1 MKKIMLCC
9 SAGMS
14 TSLLM
19 KKMIAEA
26 EQRGLPVEINAY
38 GVAEFAEQVGHYQV
52 VLLGPQ
58 VKYMQQDLQKQADKY
73 GIRVEPIN
81 MMDYGMQKGAAVLDF
96 ALSLIEN
103 KNLGKIMSSL
113 YAKLIDVI
121 ERQITPMAGAI
132 GQQKYVT
139 SIRDGFITALPFM
152 IVGSFL
158 LVFIFPPFSPD
169 TTWGFARAWLQFS
182 LDHRDALMLPFNFS
196 MGVMTLFIAVG
207 IAASLAKHHHLDSLT
222 AGMLSLMS
230 FLLVAAPLK
239 DGQISTAYFSGQ
251 GIFTAI
257 LVAIYSTELYAFLK
271 RHNIT
276 IRLPPEV
283 PAGVARSFEIL
294 IPVLAIILTLHPLN
308 LFIEA
313 QLGMIIPEAI
323 MSLVKPLVAAS
334 DTLPA
339 ILLSVLVCQVLWF
352 AGIHGA
358 LIVTGIM
365 NPFWM
370 ANLSVNQAA
379 MAAGTAIP
387 HIYVQGFW
395 DHYLLI
401 GGVGSTLPLALM
413 LLRSKAVHL
422 RTIGRMGVVPGVFN
436 INEPILFGAPIIM
449 NPLFFLPFV
458 LVPMVNATLAY
469 FALKLDLVSRVVS
482 MTPWTT
488 PAPIGASWAANWSFS
503 PVILCLICMATAMV
517 MYLPFLKA
525 YEKQLL
531 AQERENAV
539 GQADNAAQTA

>member
-1 MKKIMLCC
+1 
-9 SAGMS
+9 
-14 TSLLM
+14 
-19 KKMIAEA
+19 
-26 EQRGLPVEINAY
+26 
-38 GVAEFAEQVGHYQV
+38 
-52 VLLGPQ
+52 
-58 VKYMQQDLQKQADKY
+58 
-73 GIRVEPIN
+73 
-81 MMDYGMQKGAAVLDF
+81 
-96 ALSLIEN
+96 
-103 KNLGKIMSSL
+103 MSSL
-113 YAKLIDVI
+113 YQSMVAVIEQSITPLAAKL
-121 ERQITPMAGAI
+121 
-132 GQQKYVT
+132 GQQKYVIA
-139 SIRDGFITALPFM
+139 IRDGFTAALPFM
-152 IVGSFL
+152 IIGSFM
-158 LVFIFPPFSPD
+158 LVFIFPPFSAD
-169 TTWGFARAWLQFS
+169 TTNSFARGWLDFS
-182 LDHRDALMLPFNFS
+182 QTYREQLMLPFNLS
-196 MGVMTLFIAVG
+196 MGVMTFFISVG
-207 IAASLAKHHHLDSLT
+207 IGASLGRQFNLDPV
-222 AGMLSLMS
+222 MS
-230 FLLVAAPLK
+230 GLLAFMAFLLVAAPYA
-239 DGQISTAYFSGQ
+239 DGKISTQYLSGQ
-251 GIFTAI
+251 GIFTALI
-257 LVAIYSTELYAFLK
+257 TAIYSTRVYAWLK
-271 RHNIT
+271 QNNVT
-276 IRLPPEV
+276 IRLPKEV
-283 PAGVARSFEIL
+283 PTGVARSFEIL
-294 IPVLAIILTLHPLN
+294 IPVLAIVLTLHPLN

-370 ANLSVNQAA
+370 ANLSINQAA

-458 LVPMVNATLAY
+458 LVPMINATLAY

-503 PVILCLICMATAMV
+503 PVIMCLICMATAMV

-531 AQERENAV
+531 EQEHA
-539 GQADNAAQTA
+539 NAAAQAESAPQSA

>member
-1 MKKIMLCC
+1 
-9 SAGMS
+9 
-14 TSLLM
+14 
-19 KKMIAEA
+19 
-26 EQRGLPVEINAY
+26 
-38 GVAEFAEQVGHYQV
+38 
-52 VLLGPQ
+52 
-58 VKYMQQDLQKQADKY
+58 
-73 GIRVEPIN
+73 
-81 MMDYGMQKGAAVLDF
+81 
-96 ALSLIEN
+96 
-103 KNLGKIMSSL
+103 MSSL
-113 YAKLIDVI
+113 YQSMIAVI
-121 ERQITPMAGAI
+121 EQSITPLAGRL
-132 GQQKYVT
+132 GQQKYVIA
-139 SIRDGFITALPFM
+139 IRDGFTAALPFM
-152 IVGSFL
+152 IIGSFM

-169 TTWGFARAWLQFS
+169 TTNGFARGWLDFS
-182 LDHRDALMLPFNFS
+182 QHYREQLMLPFNLS
-196 MGVMTLFIAVG
+196 MGVMTFFISVG
-207 IAASLAKHHHLDSLT
+207 IGASLGRQFQLDPV
-222 AGMLSLMS
+222 MS
-230 FLLVAAPLK
+230 GLLAFMAFLLVAAPYA
-239 DGQISTAYFSGQ
+239 DGKISTQYLSGQ
-251 GIFTAI
+251 GIFTALI
-257 LVAIYSTELYAFLK
+257 TAIYSTRVYAWLK
-271 RHNIT
+271 QNNIT
-276 IRLPPEV
+276 IRLPKEV
-283 PAGVARSFEIL
+283 PTGVARSFEIL

>member
-1 MKKIMLCC
+1 
-9 SAGMS
+9 
-14 TSLLM
+14 
-19 KKMIAEA
+19 
-26 EQRGLPVEINAY
+26 
-38 GVAEFAEQVGHYQV
+38 
-52 VLLGPQ
+52 
-58 VKYMQQDLQKQADKY
+58 
-73 GIRVEPIN
+73 
-81 MMDYGMQKGAAVLDF
+81 
-96 ALSLIEN
+96 
-103 KNLGKIMSSL
+103 MSSL

-182 LDHRDALMLPFNFS
+182 LDHREALMLPFNFS

-370 ANLSVNQAA
+370 ANLSANQAA
-379 MAAGTAIP
+379 LAAGTVLP
-387 HIYVQGFW
+387 HVYLQGFW

-401 GGVGSTLPLALM
+401 GGVGSTLPLAFL
-413 LLRSKAVHL
+413 LLRSRATHL
-422 RTIGRMGVVPGVFN
+422 RTIGKMGIVPSFFN

-449 NPLFFLPFV
+449 NPMMFIPFV
-458 LVPMVNATLAY
+458 CVPMVNAVLAY
-469 FALKLDLVSRVVS
+469 GATRLGWLSQVVS
-482 MTPWTT
+482 LTPWTT
-488 PAPIGASWAANWSFS
+488 PAPIGASWAANWTLS
-503 PVILCLICMATAMV
+503 PVVMCLICMV
-517 MYLPFLKA
+517 MSAVIYLPFLRA
-525 YEKQLL
+525 YERSLMKTEVEKTKNSVPV
-531 AQERENAV
+531 AETV
-539 GQADNAAQTA
+539 S

>member
-1 MKKIMLCC
+1 
-9 SAGMS
+9 
-14 TSLLM
+14 
-19 KKMIAEA
+19 
-26 EQRGLPVEINAY
+26 
-38 GVAEFAEQVGHYQV
+38 
-52 VLLGPQ
+52 
-58 VKYMQQDLQKQADKY
+58 
-73 GIRVEPIN
+73 
-81 MMDYGMQKGAAVLDF
+81 
-96 ALSLIEN
+96 
-103 KNLGKIMSSL
+103 MSSL
-113 YAKLIDVI
+113 YSKLISVI
-121 ERQITPMAGAI
+121 EQKITPMAGAV

-152 IVGSFL
+152 IVGSFM

-169 TTWGFARAWLQFS
+169 TTWEFAQAWLKFS

-196 MGVMTLFIAVG
+196 MGIMTLFISVG
-207 IAASLAKHHHLDSLT
+207 IAASLAKHHELDPLT
-222 AGMLSLMS
+222 AGMLSLMA

-271 RHNIT
+271 RNSIT

-283 PAGVARSFEIL
+283 PTGVARSFEIL
-294 IPVLAIILTLHPLN
+294 VPVLAVVVTLHPLN
-308 LFIEA
+308 LFIES

-339 ILLSVLVCQVLWF
+339 VLLSVLVCQVLWF

-379 MAAGTAIP
+379 MAAGSAIP

-401 GGVGSTLPLALM
+401 GGVGSTLPLAFL
-413 LLRSKAVHL
+413 LLRSKAIHL
-422 RTIGRMGVVPGVFN
+422 RTIGRMGVVPGLFN

-458 LVPMVNATLAY
+458 LVPMVNAALAW
-469 FALKLDLVSRVVS
+469 FALDLDLVSRVIS

-503 PVILCLICMATAMV
+503 PVILCLMCMVTSAA

-531 AQERENAV
+531 EQENENAV
-539 GQADNAAQTA
+539 EHAQDAAQSA

>member
-1 MKKIMLCC
+1 
-9 SAGMS
+9 
-14 TSLLM
+14 
-19 KKMIAEA
+19 
-26 EQRGLPVEINAY
+26 
-38 GVAEFAEQVGHYQV
+38 
-52 VLLGPQ
+52 
-58 VKYMQQDLQKQADKY
+58 
-73 GIRVEPIN
+73 
-81 MMDYGMQKGAAVLDF
+81 
-96 ALSLIEN
+96 
-103 KNLGKIMSSL
+103 MSSL
-113 YAKLIDVI
+113 YSKLIAVI
-121 ERQITPMAGAI
+121 EQKITPLAGAV

-139 SIRDGFITALPFM
+139 SIRDGFILALPFM
-152 IVGSFL
+152 IVGSFM

-182 LDHRDALMLPFNFS
+182 LDHRANLMLPYYFS
-196 MGVMTLFIAVG
+196 MGIMTIFISVG
-207 IAASLAKHHHLDSLT
+207 VAASLARHHELDPLT
-222 AGMLSLMS
+222 SGMLSLMG
-230 FLLVAAPLK
+230 FLLIAAPLK

-251 GIFTAI
+251 GIFTAL
-257 LVAIYSTELYAFLK
+257 LVAIYTTELYAFL
-271 RHNIT
+271 RRNNIT

-283 PAGVARSFEIL
+283 PTGVARSFEIL
-294 IPVLAIILTLHPLN
+294 IPVLAVVLTLHPLN
-308 LFIEA
+308 LVIEA
-313 QLGMIIPEAI
+313 QFGMIIPEAI

-339 ILLSVLVCQVLWF
+339 ILLSVLVCQILWF

-379 MAAGTAIP
+379 IAAGTAIP

-401 GGVGSTLPLALM
+401 GGVGSTLPLAL
-413 LLRSKAVHL
+413 LLIRSKAVHL
-422 RTIGRMGVVPGVFN
+422 RTIGRMGIVPGMFN

-469 FALKLDLVSRVVS
+469 LALDFGLVARVVS

-488 PAPIGASWAANWSFS
+488 PAPIGASWAANWAFS
-503 PVILCLICMATAMV
+503 PVIMCLICMVTATT
-517 MYLPFLKA
+517 MYFPFFKA

-531 AQERENAV
+531 AQDAAENQPSGAT
-539 GQADNAAQTA
+539 GQSETA

>member
-1 MKKIMLCC
+1 
-9 SAGMS
+9 
-14 TSLLM
+14 
-19 KKMIAEA
+19 
-26 EQRGLPVEINAY
+26 
-38 GVAEFAEQVGHYQV
+38 
-52 VLLGPQ
+52 
-58 VKYMQQDLQKQADKY
+58 
-73 GIRVEPIN
+73 
-81 MMDYGMQKGAAVLDF
+81 
-96 ALSLIEN
+96 
-103 KNLGKIMSSL
+103 MSSL
-113 YAKLIDVI
+113 YAKLIQVI
-121 ERQITPMAGAI
+121 EQKITPMAGAV
-132 GQQKYVT
+132 GQQNYVT

-152 IVGSFL
+152 IVGSFM

-169 TTWGFARAWLQFS
+169 TSWGFARAWLQFS
-182 LDHRDALMLPFNFS
+182 LDHREALMLPFNFS
-196 MGVMTLFIAVG
+196 MGIMTIFISVG
-207 IAASLAKHHHLDSLT
+207 IAASLAKHHDLDALT
-222 AGMLSLMS
+222 AGMLSLMA

-283 PAGVARSFEIL
+283 PTGVARSFEIL
-294 IPVLAIILTLHPLN
+294 IPVLAIVVTLHPLN

-379 MAAGTAIP
+379 MAAGQAIP

-401 GGVGSTLPLALM
+401 GGVGSTLPLALL

-422 RTIGRMGVVPGVFN
+422 RTIGRMGVVPGMFN

-469 FALKLDLVSRVVS
+469 FALDFDLVSRVVS

-503 PVILCLICMATAMV
+503 PVILCLLCMVTSAAM
-517 MYLPFLKA
+517 YFPFLKA

-531 AQERENAV
+531 EQEHENAV
-539 GQADNAAQTA
+539 EQSEEAAQSA

>member
-1 MKKIMLCC
+1 
-9 SAGMS
+9 
-14 TSLLM
+14 
-19 KKMIAEA
+19 
-26 EQRGLPVEINAY
+26 
-38 GVAEFAEQVGHYQV
+38 
-52 VLLGPQ
+52 
-58 VKYMQQDLQKQADKY
+58 
-73 GIRVEPIN
+73 
-81 MMDYGMQKGAAVLDF
+81 
-96 ALSLIEN
+96 
-103 KNLGKIMSSL
+103 MSSL
-113 YAKLIDVI
+113 YSKLIAVI
-121 ERQITPMAGAI
+121 EQKITPLAGAV

-139 SIRDGFITALPFM
+139 SIRDGFILALPFM
-152 IVGSFL
+152 IVGSFM

-182 LDHRDALMLPFNFS
+182 LDHRANLMLPYYFS
-196 MGVMTLFIAVG
+196 MGIMTIFISVG
-207 IAASLAKHHHLDSLT
+207 VAASLARHHELDPLT
-222 AGMLSLMS
+222 SGMLSLMG
-230 FLLVAAPLK
+230 FLLIAAPLK

-251 GIFTAI
+251 GIFTAL
-257 LVAIYSTELYAFLK
+257 LVAIYTTELYAFL
-271 RHNIT
+271 RRNNIT

-283 PAGVARSFEIL
+283 PTGVARSFEIL
-294 IPVLAIILTLHPLN
+294 IPVLAVVLTLHPLN
-308 LFIEA
+308 LVIEV
-313 QLGMIIPEAI
+313 QFGMIIPEAI

-339 ILLSVLVCQVLWF
+339 ILLSVLVCQILWF

-379 MAAGTAIP
+379 IAAGTAIP

-401 GGVGSTLPLALM
+401 GGVGSTLPLAL
-413 LLRSKAVHL
+413 LLIRSKAVHL
-422 RTIGRMGVVPGVFN
+422 RTIGRMGIVPGMFN

-469 FALKLDLVSRVVS
+469 LALDFGLVARVVS

-488 PAPIGASWAANWSFS
+488 PAPIGASWAANWAFS
-503 PVILCLICMATAMV
+503 PVIMCLICMVSATAM
-517 MYLPFLKA
+517 YFPFFKA

-531 AQERENAV
+531 AQDTAENQPSGAT
-539 GQADNAAQTA
+539 GQSETA

>member
-1 MKKIMLCC
+1 
-9 SAGMS
+9 
-14 TSLLM
+14 
-19 KKMIAEA
+19 
-26 EQRGLPVEINAY
+26 
-38 GVAEFAEQVGHYQV
+38 
-52 VLLGPQ
+52 
-58 VKYMQQDLQKQADKY
+58 
-73 GIRVEPIN
+73 
-81 MMDYGMQKGAAVLDF
+81 
-96 ALSLIEN
+96 
-103 KNLGKIMSSL
+103 MSSL
-113 YAKLIDVI
+113 YAKLIAVI
-121 ERQITPMAGAI
+121 EQKITPMAGAI

-169 TTWGFARAWLQFS
+169 TSWGFARAWLQFS
-182 LDHRDALMLPFNFS
+182 LDHREALMLPFNFS

-207 IAASLAKHHHLDSLT
+207 IAASLAKHHNLDSLT

-271 RHNIT
+271 RHNVT

-294 IPVLAIILTLHPLN
+294 IPVLAVVLTLHPLN

-339 ILLSVLVCQVLWF
+339 ILISVLVCQVLWF

-370 ANLSVNQAA
+370 ANLSINQAA
-379 MAAGTAIP
+379 MAAGTTIP

-458 LVPMVNATLAY
+458 LVPMINATLAW

-503 PVILCLICMATAMV
+503 PVIMCLICMGTAMV
-517 MYLPFLKA
+517 MYLPFLRA

-531 AQERENAV
+531 SQESHNAET
-539 GQADNAAQTA
+539 GSQAATQSA